1 MEYLLLGG
9 VTLLICCC
17 VAALVLEPPARIGQR
32 SSTDPQKNPGA
43 RRTDQPRRSRRGRKA
58 VTPPVPSPVPVSPGL
73 ERLPPAVSASRQAI
87 PSDGHDNSSA
97 VSDDS
102 PYSPQELRNL
112 LERRPPASPRAS

>member
-9 VTLLICCC
+9 VTLLICGG
-17 VAALVLEPPARIGQR
+17 VAALVLQPPARIGRR
-32 SSTDPQKNPGA
+32 SSTDSRKNPGA
-43 RRTDQPRRSRRGRKA
+43 RRTDRPRRSRRGRKA
-58 VTPPVPSPVPVSPGL
+58 VTPPVPSPAPVSPGL

-87 PSDGHDNSSA
+87 PSDGHDNSA